1 MIIYNLLLL
10 SIIFISSIELLKK
23 KKSLSLFVPIVII
36 LITITAL
43 RGNGGSD
50 FIVYEKY
57 FQSLPNEIYNY
68 GYGYLFLN
76 KATAYFGDY
85 HLLIIITSIISITLQ
100 SIYIYNETR
109 YPSITFLIFFS
120 TSFILLNFILIRQA
134 IAIGFILLSFLFYK
148 KEMSILSFLFSILA
162 IIFHETAI
170 FVLILFIAIEK
181 SPKVISYIF
190 IISIIMIIPFFK
202 DIAIVINELTIN
214 NQNILI
220 YINEKSLPSSANL
233 IETSLAIICYITLKN
248 RKKFPNERECHIYYS
263 IIVSSITILILS
275 YSIQPLAR
283 FLEYYRIIFFILY
296 IKFFEQLN
304 NSSKII
310 FFIILLLY
318 CTARL
323 NSFIIQYDNGFEYIF
338 YGI

>member
-1 MIIYNLLLL
+1 MMIYNLLLL
-10 SIIFISSIELLKK
+10 FIIFISSIEFLKK
-23 KKSLSLFVPIVII
+23 KKSLSLFVPIVIL

-57 FQSLPNEIYNY
+57 FQSLPNELYNY

-76 KATAYFGDY
+76 KFTAYFGDY
-85 HLLIIITSIISITLQ
+85 HLLIIITSVISISLQ
-100 SIYIYNETR
+100 SIYIYKETR
-109 YPSITFLIFFS
+109 YPSITFLILYS

-148 KEMSILSFLFSILA
+148 KEKNVPSLLFA
-162 IIFHETAI
+162 IIAITFHETAI
-170 FVLILFIAIEK
+170 FVLLLFIAIEK

-190 IISIIMIIPFFK
+190 IISIIMAVPFFK
-202 DIAIVINELTIN
+202 DIILLVNELTIN
-214 NQNILI
+214 NKNLLG

-233 IETSLAIICYITLKN
+233 IEVSLAIICYIILKN
-248 RKKFPNERECHIYYS
+248 RKIFSNERECHIYYS
-263 IIVSSITILILS
+263 IIVSSIIILILS

-296 IKFFEQLN
+296 IKLFEHLN
-304 NSSKII
+304 NNSKII
-310 FFIILLLY
+310 FFIMLLLY
-318 CTARL
+318 CIARL